1 MQNPKRGGGM
11 KSIFVLAAISILLF
25 AGCAGTQKPAP
36 IPAPAANNTSAP
48 SAGGT
53 GQIANPASVNCVQ
66 KGYKLEIR
74 TAADGS
80 QTGYCIFGNGNEC
93 EEWAFFRGEC
103 NETHSIIHKEGQ
115 MCGGI
120 AGIMCADGLSCKIE
134 GNYPDAG
141 GTCVNASSESNPAA
155 FPVFTSCPA
164 KRGDVCPTIYSPV
177 CGKSG
182 TTPSTTGYSTYSNSC
197 VACSKS
203 SPAASYAQGT
213 CESLNLTQ
221 KAKDKG
227 VLYYCPPARTDGCT
241 NESDPVC
248 GRLVDPSSSLSNYR
262 DYQNPCT
269 ACSNSSNAI
278 AYYVGTCAE
287 K

>member
-1 MQNPKRGGGM
+1 M
-11 KSIFVLAAISILLF
+11 KFLFVLALISILLF
-25 AGCAGTQKPAP
+25 AGCAGTPQTPPAG
-36 IPAPAANNTSAP
+36 NNTTVRQNNS
-48 SAGGT
+48 SNGGT
-53 GQIANPASVNCVQ
+53 AQLANPASVNCVQ

-74 TAADGS
+74 AAADGS
-80 QTGYCIFGNGNEC
+80 QTGYCIFSNGREC

-103 NETHSIIHKEGQ
+103 DETHNLIHKEGQ
-115 MCGGI
+115 LCGGI
-120 AGIMCADGLSCKIE
+120 AGITCAEGLSCKME
-134 GNYPDAG
+134 GDYPDAG
-141 GTCVNASSESNPAA
+141 GTCVNASSESNAA
-155 FPVFTSCPA
+155 ASPVFTSCPA
-164 KRGDVCPTIYSPV
+164 QRGDVCDMIYLPV
-177 CGKSG
+177 CGKAG
-182 TTPSTTGYSTYSNSC
+182 ATPSTTDYATYSNSC

-203 SPAASYAQGT
+203 SPAASYAQGS

-221 KAKDKG
+221 KAKEKG
-227 VLYYCPPARTDGCT
+227 VLYYCPSERSDGCT